1 MNHVMYNLAS
11 TLLAHVATK
20 TTVNWKWIHDGSYPL
35 TFNIFSL
42 FQLKKLQDRV
52 AKSKEAVNRTRDAY
66 KAELQDLNRYNP
78 QVDHWTG

>member
-1 MNHVMYNLAS
+1 MKKHSNTS
-11 TLLAHVATK
+11 T
-20 TTVNWKWIHDGSYPL
+20 S
-35 TFNIFSL
+35 

-78 QVDHWTG
+78 QGRNSIALLKSQQTFQQSF

>member
-1 MNHVMYNLAS
+1 MKKHSNTS
-11 TLLAHVATK
+11 T
-20 TTVNWKWIHDGSYPL
+20 S
-35 TFNIFSL
+35 

-78 QVDHWTG
+78 QVRLSPCGRNIPKYILFAK

>member
-1 MNHVMYNLAS
+1 MKKHSNTS
-11 TLLAHVATK
+11 T
-20 TTVNWKWIHDGSYPL
+20 S
-35 TFNIFSL
+35 

-78 QVDHWTG
+78 QVRLSPCRTKKYPSISLIRN